1 MAFIRRGSAPQVCVV
16 ALLSTLIS
24 ACATAPGL
32 SFTTSVTALQ
42 ATSPAPGRSFV
53 ILSGIR
59 GVTESDLQFQ
69 ETHRFV
75 GAALTQRGFVEAQS
89 PQSADIAVFLNYGIG
104 NPTEETYSYL
114 VPQLGFVPTTTTL
127 NGTVT
132 TSGKRS
138 TLSGTSTTGSRLG
151 ITGFSTATDSYLTYT
166 RYLLVTAVD
175 LAHYKSTG
183 EAREAWKTAVV
194 SIGSS
199 NDFRRVLPALVV
211 ASSKYLGEMTDH
223 IVDENISEND
233 PRIVALRKLV
243 RAPAPTV
250 TAK

>member
-1 MAFIRRGSAPQVCVV
+1 MSYPLRHASRACVV
-16 ALLSTLIS
+16 TLLVSLVG
-24 ACATAPGL
+24 ACATAPGT
-32 SFTTSVTALQ
+32 SFATSVTALK
-42 ATSPAPGRSFV
+42 ATSPPPGRSFV
-53 ILSGIR
+53 ILPGTR

-69 ETHRFV
+69 ETERFV
-75 GAALTQRGFVEAQS
+75 EAALRQRGFTKAQP
-89 PQSADIAVFLNYGIG
+89 PQSADLALFVSYGIG
-104 NPTEETYSYL
+104 NPVEETYSYL
-114 VPQLGFVPTTTTL
+114 VPQLGFVPTTTTV

-132 TSGKRS
+132 SSGNTS
-138 TLSGTSTTGSRLG
+138 TLSGTSATGSKLG
-151 ITGFSTATDSYLTYT
+151 ITGFGTATESYTTYT

-223 IVDENISEND
+223 IIDENIGEND
-233 PRIVALRKLV
+233 ARIVALKQLV
-243 RAPAPTV
+243 RAPAT
-250 TAK
+250 TITEK